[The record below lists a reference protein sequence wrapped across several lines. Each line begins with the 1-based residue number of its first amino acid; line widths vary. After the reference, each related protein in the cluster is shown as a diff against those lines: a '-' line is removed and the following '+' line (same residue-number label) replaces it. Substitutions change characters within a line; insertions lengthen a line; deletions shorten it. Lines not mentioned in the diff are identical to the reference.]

1 MKKVLIGILLVLSL
15 QGCAFL
21 DYFKKPPPSIPPGT
35 IINVSPDALKECN
48 LLKDT
53 VVVIS
58 FEDAIT
64 AYGDLA
70 TEYGACAS
78 KQKISIKLIKQ
89 LGNIE

>member
-1 MKKVLIGILLVLSL
+1 MKKAIIGILLILSL

-21 DYFKKPPPSIPPGT
+21 DYFKKQPSIPPGA
-35 IINVSPDALKECN
+35 IVNISPDALKECN

-78 KQKISIKLIKQ
+78 KQKTSIKLIKQ
-89 LGNIE
+89 LGNIK